1 MRIIHTSDWHLGQ
14 YFYGKSRANEHQQF
28 LTWLL
33 TQVSIHNI
41 DAIIVA
47 GDIFDTSTP
56 PSYAREMYFDF
67 IAKLHVTDCQLIILA
82 GNHDSVAMLSESQA
96 VLASL
101 STRVIT
107 QVIPVSISEDE
118 LAVESNENSESGEV
132 SERNSALA
140 QQVFP
145 LLNAKGQA
153 TAIICA
159 IPFVRP
165 RDVIKSRAG
174 QSASDKQ
181 QSLQQAI
188 SDHYQAL
195 YQHARHLSAR
205 LSKELAT
212 ELEQGEELPIIATG
226 HLTAL
231 GVSINDSKSDSVRDI
246 YIGSLE
252 AFPASAFPPAD
263 YIALGHIH
271 RAQQVAKSEHIR
283 YCGSPIALSFDEAK
297 QDKRVLMVEF
307 ISGKL
312 SQVKDIIVP
321 RFQPLY
327 MVKTS
332 VDGLESSLKETLA
345 EFELFKSKAE
355 QENDLPLSISIKSK
369 AWLDIEIDNGDHLSD
384 LSQRVSELVVDMP
397 FEVLLVRRCKKAR
410 QRRQAQLSQQDNS
423 TLSELSLAEVFDSRL
438 SQLDWQTEEEV
449 ARKGRLKQLFTEL
462 SVELSLAGKQ
472 EKPSV
477 EANVGTDSSTKEN
490 NEKNNDKNQDTKPS
504 AKEEQQE
511 QSDVDV
517 SDNANGKV
525 EEVEQD
531 NL

>member
-33 TQVSIHNI
+33 AQVSQHEIN
-41 DAIIVA
+41 AIIVA

-67 IAKLHVTDCQLIILA
+67 ISKLHLTSCQLIILA
-82 GNHDSVAMLSESQA
+82 GNHDSVAMLAESQS

-107 QVIPVSISEDE
+107 HVIPATMDDVAQEKSV
-118 LAVESNENSESGEV
+118 LN
-132 SERNSALA
+132 

-145 LLNAKGQA
+145 LNNQA
-153 TAIICA
+153 GDVSAIVCA

-181 QSLQQAI
+181 QNLQQAI
-188 SDHYQAL
+188 SDHYQTL
-195 YQHARHLSAR
+195 YQYAQ
-205 LSKELAT
+205 KLANT
-212 ELEQGEELPIIATG
+212 VEKEQGCTVPIIATG

-231 GVSINDSKSDSVRDI
+231 GVSVSDSKSDSVRDI

-252 AFPASAFPPAD
+252 AFPASAFPAAD

-271 RAQQVAKSEHIR
+271 RAQQIAKSEHIR
-283 YCGSPIALSFDEAK
+283 YCGSPIPLSFDEAK

-307 ISGKL
+307 SSGKL
-312 SQVKDIIVP
+312 SQVTDLIVP
-321 RFQPLY
+321 CFQPLY

-332 VDGLESSLKETLA
+332 VDALEQSLNDTLVAFNSYTEAQVSGLS
-345 EFELFKSKAE
+345 
-355 QENDLPLSISIKSK
+355 PSK

-384 LSQRVSELVVDMP
+384 LSQRVSELCVDMP

-423 TLSELSLAEVFDSRL
+423 TLSELSLNEVFDSRL
-438 SQLDWQTEEEV
+438 SQLDWQTEDEQT
-449 ARKGRLKQLFTEL
+449 RKARLKLLFAQTAEQISQASNVSELTNQLDKAGTKDQIINHQEN
-462 SVELSLAGKQ
+462 SGDTTDAENPEAVNDVEQ
-472 EKPSV
+472 
-477 EANVGTDSSTKEN
+477 T
-490 NEKNNDKNQDTKPS
+490 
-504 AKEEQQE
+504 EQQD
-511 QSDVDV
+511 S
-517 SDNANGKV
+517 
-525 EEVEQD
+525 
-531 NL
+531 

>member
-14 YFYGKSRANEHQQF
+14 YFYGKSRANEHQRF

-33 TQVSIHNI
+33 AQVTSHNI

-67 IAKLHVTDCQLIILA
+67 IAKLHKTHCQLIILA

-107 QVIPVSISEDE
+107 HVIPQSTDQFTDS
-118 LAVESNENSESGEV
+118 VEEN
-132 SERNSALA
+132 NSVLN

-145 LLNAKGQA
+145 LKNQAGQVS
-153 TAIICA
+153 AIVCA

-174 QSASDKQ
+174 QSASEKQ
-181 QSLQQAI
+181 QNLQQAI
-188 SDHYQAL
+188 SDHYQQL
-195 YQHARHLSAR
+195 HQHAV
-205 LSKELAT
+205 ELVNSVQQ
-212 ELEQGEELPIIATG
+212 EQGVAVPIIATG

-231 GVSINDSKSDSVRDI
+231 GVSVSDSKSDAVRDI

-297 QDKRVLMVEF
+297 QDKRVLLVEF
-307 ISGKL
+307 SQGKL
-312 SQVKDIIVP
+312 KQVEDIIVP
-321 RFQPLY
+321 CFQPLY

-332 VDGLESSLKETLA
+332 VDELEASLQETLVAFELYKEKQAETEPATGLE
-345 EFELFKSKAE
+345 
-355 QENDLPLSISIKSK
+355 IKVK

-384 LSQRVSELVVDMP
+384 LSQRVSELAEDMP

-438 SQLDWQTEEEV
+438 SQLDWQTDDEV
-449 ARKGRLKQLFTEL
+449 ARKARLKLLFTQMSAQVNE
-462 SVELSLAGKQ
+462 V
-472 EKPSV
+472 V
-477 EANVGTDSSTKEN
+477 NVAEI
-490 NEKNNDKNQDTKPS
+490 KNQVDHTPSSSISSHTENAADTHK
-504 AKEEQQE
+504 KEKATVQSNDVEQTEQQ
-511 QSDVDV
+511 
-517 SDNANGKV
+517 
-525 EEVEQD
+525 

>member
-33 TQVSIHNI
+33 AQVTLHNI

-67 IAKLHVTDCQLIILA
+67 IARLQASNCQLIVLA
-82 GNHDSVAMLSESQA
+82 GNHDSVAMLSESQT

-107 QVIPVSISEDE
+107 QVIPASLSEGE
-118 LAVESNENSESGEV
+118 LDDK
-132 SERNSALA
+132 ALA

-145 LLNAKGQA
+145 LHDADGKT

-165 RDVIKSRAG
+165 RDVIRSRAG

-188 SDHYQAL
+188 SDHYQYL
-195 YQHARHLSAR
+195 YQQARKQA
-205 LSKELAT
+205 EGIAV
-212 ELEQGEELPIIATG
+212 PIIATG

-271 RAQQVAKSEHIR
+271 RAQQVAKSDHIR

-307 ISGKL
+307 TSGKL
-312 SQVKDIIVP
+312 NKVEALIVP
-321 RFQPLY
+321 CFQPLY

-332 VDGLESSLKETLA
+332 VDELESSLKETLVAFEERQA
-345 EFELFKSKAE
+345 EEKFPASV
-355 QENDLPLSISIKSK
+355 K

-384 LSQRVSELVVDMP
+384 LSQRVSELSVDMP

-423 TLSELSLAEVFDSRL
+423 TLSELSLTEVFDSRL
-438 SQLDWQTEEEV
+438 SQLEWQTDEEI
-449 ARKGRLKQLFTEL
+449 ARKTRLTQLFTEL
-462 SVELSLAGKQ
+462 SVELSLKRKQ
-472 EKPSV
+472 AASIANQKSDADKAIITSSSAQIESTSKSTLSEEESPKADKDSAIAEK
-477 EANVGTDSSTKEN
+477 DSITPESL
-490 NEKNNDKNQDTKPS
+490 
-504 AKEEQQE
+504 EQHN
-511 QSDVDV
+511 S
-517 SDNANGKV
+517 
-525 EEVEQD
+525 
-531 NL
+531 

>member
-33 TQVSIHNI
+33 AKVTTHNI

-67 IAKLHVTDCQLIILA
+67 IAKLHVTQCQLIILA

-107 QVIPVSISEDE
+107 RVIPTSIGESELTNE
-118 LAVESNENSESGEV
+118 VESTLESDIE
-132 SERNSALA
+132 SAVLN

-145 LLNAKGQA
+145 LMNAKGQPS
-153 TAIICA
+153 AIICA

-174 QSASDKQ
+174 QSAKDKQ

-188 SDHYQAL
+188 SDHYQYL
-195 YQHARHLSAR
+195 YQHALA
-205 LSKELAT
+205 LSKKLSKQIAEDQA
-212 ELEQGEELPIIATG
+212 EEQGEQLPIIATG

-231 GVSINDSKSDSVRDI
+231 GVSVSDSKSDSVRDI

-271 RAQQVAKSEHIR
+271 RAQHVAKSEHIR

-307 ISGKL
+307 TSGKL
-312 SQVKDIIVP
+312 NQVEDLIVP
-321 RFQPLY
+321 CFQPLY

-332 VDGLESSLKETLA
+332 VDDLEENLKKTLA
-345 EFELFKSKAE
+345 EFTQFKE
-355 QENDLPLSISIKSK
+355 QQLHLVTTAQTHVDSTVEIK

-384 LSQRVSELVVDMP
+384 LSQRVSELAADMP

-410 QRRQAQLSQQDNS
+410 QRRQTQLSQQDNS
-423 TLSELSLAEVFDSRL
+423 TLSELSLVEVFDSRL
-438 SQLDWQTEEEV
+438 SQLDWQTDEEV
-449 ARKGRLKQLFTEL
+449 ARKTRLKQLFTEISVELASEQKQASL
-462 SVELSLAGKQ
+462 SVEKNTDTVKIKAAKSAVKVVV
-472 EKPSV
+472 KPEEV
-477 EANVGTDSSTKEN
+477 K
-490 NEKNNDKNQDTKPS
+490 S
-504 AKEEQQE
+504 AIK
-511 QSDVDV
+511 
-517 SDNANGKV
+517 A

-531 NL
+531 NS

>member
-33 TQVSIHNI
+33 AQVTTHNI

-67 IAKLHVTDCQLIILA
+67 IAKLHVTQCQLVILA
-82 GNHDSVAMLSESQA
+82 GNHDSVAMLAESQA

-107 QVIPVSISEDE
+107 QVIPASIGEAE
-118 LAVESNENSESGEV
+118 LANNLANEIESEIGNTLASV
-132 SERNSALA
+132 ALN

-145 LLNAKGQA
+145 LNNAKGQPS
-153 TAIICA
+153 AIICA

-165 RDVIKSRAG
+165 RDVIKSKAG
-174 QSASDKQ
+174 QSAKDKQ

-188 SDHYQAL
+188 SDHYQNL
-195 YQHARHLSAR
+195 YTQAVALSAE
-205 LSKELAT
+205 LAKELK
-212 ELEQGEELPIIATG
+212 LEQGEQLPIIATG

-231 GVSINDSKSDSVRDI
+231 GVSVSDSKSDSVRDI

-283 YCGSPIALSFDEAK
+283 YCGSPIPLSFDEAK
-297 QDKRVLMVEF
+297 QDKRVLMVDF
-307 ISGKL
+307 TSGKL
-312 SQVKDIIVP
+312 HQVEDLVVP
-321 RFQPLY
+321 CFQPLY

-332 VDGLESSLKETLA
+332 VDALETSLKDTLEA
-345 EFELFKSKAE
+345 FESRQVADE
-355 QENDLPLSISIKSK
+355 LPESVK

-384 LSQRVSELVVDMP
+384 LSQRVSELAGDMP

-423 TLSELSLAEVFDSRL
+423 MLSELSLTEVFDSRL
-438 SQLDWQTEEEV
+438 SQLDWQTDEEI
-449 ARKGRLKQLFTEL
+449 ARKTRLSQLFSEI
-462 SVELSLAGKQ
+462 SVELACQQKQ
-472 EKPSV
+472 
-477 EANVGTDSSTKEN
+477 ANLPV
-490 NEKNNDKNQDTKPS
+490 
-504 AKEEQQE
+504 E
-511 QSDVDV
+511 QSTEPAKIKAADQGV
-517 SDNANGKV
+517 KTK
-525 EEVEQD
+525 EVEQE

>member
-14 YFYGKSRANEHQQF
+14 YFYGKSRAKEHQQF

-33 TQVSIHNI
+33 AQVSQHEIN
-41 DAIIVA
+41 AIIVA

-67 IAKLHVTDCQLIILA
+67 ISKLHLTSCQLIILA
-82 GNHDSVAMLSESQA
+82 GNHDSVAMLAESQS

-107 QVIPVSISEDE
+107 HVIPATMDDVAQEKSV
-118 LAVESNENSESGEV
+118 LN
-132 SERNSALA
+132 

-145 LLNAKGQA
+145 LNNQA
-153 TAIICA
+153 GDVSAIVCA

-181 QSLQQAI
+181 QNLQQAI
-188 SDHYQAL
+188 SDHYQTL
-195 YQHARHLSAR
+195 YQYAQ
-205 LSKELAT
+205 KLANMV
-212 ELEQGEELPIIATG
+212 EKEQGCTVPIIATG

-231 GVSINDSKSDSVRDI
+231 GVSVSDSKSDSVRDI

-252 AFPASAFPPAD
+252 AFPASAFPAAD

-271 RAQQVAKSEHIR
+271 RAQQIAKSEHIR
-283 YCGSPIALSFDEAK
+283 YCGSPIPLSFDEAK

-307 ISGKL
+307 SSGKL
-312 SQVKDIIVP
+312 SQVTDLIVP
-321 RFQPLY
+321 CFQPLY

-332 VDGLESSLKETLA
+332 VDALEQSLNDTLVAFNSYTEAQVSGLS
-345 EFELFKSKAE
+345 
-355 QENDLPLSISIKSK
+355 PSK

-384 LSQRVSELVVDMP
+384 LSQRVSELCVDMP

-410 QRRQAQLSQQDNS
+410 KRRQAQLSQQDNS
-423 TLSELSLAEVFDSRL
+423 TLSELSLSEVFDSRL
-438 SQLDWQTEEEV
+438 SQLDWQTEDELT
-449 ARKGRLKQLFTEL
+449 RKARLKLLFAQTAEQISQASRVSELTNQLDKAGTKDQIINHQENSSATTDAES
-462 SVELSLAGKQ
+462 SVAVDD
-472 EKPSV
+472 V
-477 EANVGTDSSTKEN
+477 EQT
-490 NEKNNDKNQDTKPS
+490 
-504 AKEEQQE
+504 EQQD
-511 QSDVDV
+511 S
-517 SDNANGKV
+517 
-525 EEVEQD
+525 
-531 NL
+531 